1 MNILYILVGAGL
13 TILGR
18 KYLWLF
24 AAGIAYFISLE
35 FLSTTQADLPYTL
48 VLFISLI
55 IGAAA
60 ALLSSVLRPV
70 GLSLT
75 VFLSAGYLFSLP
87 AAAYKWFPTQPW
99 LSYVAGGVLG
109 LVLVAG
115 VSTWTLILL
124 SSLVGA
130 LMITRGISIGPAWSL
145 VAFLGISLGGIILQM
160 LILLIEKPVV
170 VPVDEGKTEEE
181 IEINIVG
188 NPQKN

>member
-1 MNILYILVGAGL
+1 MNILYILIGAGL
-13 TILGR
+13 TIFGR

-35 FLSTTQADLPYTL
+35 FITKTQADLPYTL

-55 IGAAA
+55 LGAAA
-60 ALLSSVLRPV
+60 ALLSSVLRTV

-145 VAFLGISLGGIILQM
+145 VAFLGIALGGIILQM

-170 VPVDEGKTEEE
+170 VPLEEGKTEEE